1 MCVYVCVCLCVCMC
15 VYVCVCGM
23 CCLRNAVG
31 GARCVALSVNKCVL
45 DLCCRVV
52 VSHVVLLRSGEIG
65 ASVINV
71 HLICDFEERR
81 DWCVRKFVTHA
92 E

>member
-1 MCVYVCVCLCVCMC
+1 
-15 VYVCVCGM
+15 
-23 CCLRNAVG
+23 
-31 GARCVALSVNKCVL
+31 
-45 DLCCRVV
+45 LCCRVV